1 MCTPARSSAA
11 RRSLSLTRAR
21 APHSPYD
28 LLGLFENATDAD
40 VKDAYRDLARL
51 FHPDRNH
58 GKDQSAE
65 RTEHFVRIKKAYEC
79 LIDPEKR
86 RMYDVCAVNR
96 ERLVRRNIWKFAVN
110 HIPDYRDTVDIQ
122 VRERA
127 RRFNAVARDGGVARA
142 SLRPQFRDHCD
153 DLTEIAED
161 ALVLCCE
168 SCGAPSQFRC
178 SICDMLTCGFCSL
191 KMHAK
196 DGIPPHYPARR
207 ARPRAPRVESSAA
220 RAVILPRILRYTPH
234 YRQKMASEGREHRLL
249 KNQEE
254 LASKWHKA
262 DDIKETERRVFKNLI
277 KKVRARTAMMRSR
290 GRLTAS
296 TAGQSRRAPGS
307 FVGACAP
314 RDVLRVG
321 AIPRRCARGHLVS
334 GARPNPSERATMMTT
349 LRVRLKCRVM

>member
-79 LIDPEKR
+79 LIDPDKR

-122 VRERA
+122 VREKCA
-127 RRFNAVARDGGVARA
+127 PLLNTHVTRDGGVARA
-142 SLRPQFRDHCD
+142 ARVGGRDRSFAI
-153 DLTEIAED
+153 IATTSQRSPRTR
-161 ALVLCCE
+161 
-168 SCGAPSQFRC
+168 SCFAASRAVPPRSSDAPSA
-178 SICDMLTCGFCSL
+178 TC
-191 KMHAK
+191 
-196 DGIPPHYPARR
+196 
-207 ARPRAPRVESSAA
+207 
-220 RAVILPRILRYTPH
+220 
-234 YRQKMASEGREHRLL
+234 
-249 KNQEE
+249 
-254 LASKWHKA
+254 
-262 DDIKETERRVFKNLI
+262 
-277 KKVRARTAMMRSR
+277 
-290 GRLTAS
+290 
-296 TAGQSRRAPGS
+296 
-307 FVGACAP
+307 
-314 RDVLRVG
+314 
-321 AIPRRCARGHLVS
+321 
-334 GARPNPSERATMMTT
+334 
-349 LRVRLKCRVM
+349 